1 MIGSTAIPIGIPGLE
16 LAPGDHLCAFYRGPA
31 ERDEI
36 LALLVR
42 SGMDAGHKCICI
54 IDRETEA
61 TLRNA
66 LTDDVDVENCVACG
80 QLELLPVEKSYLRG
94 GSFTAEE
101 MLEFWGAR
109 VGGAVATGRFGFV
122 RALADATWAMEDPRF
137 ADEFVAY
144 EAELNRF
151 LPQFPQVVICLYDI
165 DRFRGDI
172 LVDILK
178 THPKVLLGS
187 MVLENPYYVNTVHF
201 LTARRR

>member
-54 IDRETEA
+54 MDRETEA

-66 LTDDVDVENCVACG
+66 LTGDVDVENCVACG

-94 GSFTAEE
+94 G
-101 MLEFWGAR
+101 LVHGRGDAR
-109 VGGAVATGRFGFV
+109 ILARPSRRRARHRTVRV
-122 RALADATWAMEDPRF
+122 RA
-137 ADEFVAY
+137 
-144 EAELNRF
+144 
-151 LPQFPQVVICLYDI
+151 
-165 DRFRGDI
+165 
-172 LVDILK
+172 
-178 THPKVLLGS
+178 S
-187 MVLENPYYVNTVHF
+187 
-201 LTARRR
+201 AR